1 MFRLN
6 RPHIVRYQFVLKILA
21 PLFVCSLLSGCFAGA
36 KKARVQTRADQY
48 FKSGEYDKAKIEYL
62 NLLRLAPKDA
72 VAYERLGY
80 IWLEEGVPLRGIPFL
95 LRVRELAP
103 NDIAA
108 RSKLAQSLVEIG
120 QLGEARKELL
130 EILKKDP
137 ANSEAIVTLAQASQ
151 AEEDEAVTE
160 QQLQKF
166 PAKDT
171 AAFHL
176 AAATLALRKG
186 QNGQAADELQQGL
199 KLDPKSPKLHM
210 SLAYLYLVQND
221 SARAGEEVK
230 AASDVSPPRGL
241 QRLKYAQF
249 QAANGHPDE
258 ARAVVEDLTHRYPDY
273 VAAWGVL
280 AQISYGQKKYD
291 EALSQLENVFTRD
304 AQNPDARLLQS
315 EIFLAK
321 GDSKNATNV
330 LDRLNTTYPR
340 NPVIK
345 YRLAQAYLSSGNL
358 NQATLA
364 AEDAVAANPK
374 YVEAILTL
382 CQLYV
387 RSGKPQQAIS
397 RLEDLVKKYP
407 KLTLARTTLADAYAQ
422 AGKLDDVVALFQDE
436 LKLEPNSAEAYFR
449 LGLVLRLQRKNKEAR
464 AAFEKA
470 AEIAQHNLGAVDEL
484 VQLDLLD
491 RNYESATQRVQVAR
505 KENPTAPDVFV
516 MEAKIYGAQRDW
528 GHAEQSL
535 RKALELDPNSQ
546 SATALLISI
555 YATEKKLPE
564 LRKELEDEVAKHPSN
579 NNALMQLGQL
589 YESLGEF
596 PKAKEVY
603 ERFLANAPEAVPVL
617 NNLAYLEAEHLNQL
631 DKAYELAQKARSLN
645 TTNPSV
651 ADTLGWILYKRG
663 EYQQA
668 VALLQEGASKLADNP
683 EVQFHLGMAGYMMGQ
698 ADLARVALERAAQA
712 DKDFPGKE
720 EAKRR
725 LASLQ
730 SGSVPRSTD
739 IKGNENA
746 QPDDVIELTRAAEA
760 AEQKGNAAEAAA
772 AYQKLL
778 QVNPKLPGA
787 TIKLAQLYAGPLH
800 DLPKATDLANKA
812 RSLAPN
818 DPQTALVA
826 GHVALQASNFS
837 WAYSL
842 LQENARKGNKDLAG
856 LRDFALAAYALGK
869 VPEARQIMQAVLD
882 AKPAPEVAKEAES
895 FMKFTALEQ
904 PSPDVI
910 AAEAQIEARLR
921 DQPEDVPALMAH
933 AAVQL
938 QRGQS
943 ADAATTYSKIL
954 QGYPDFAPAQK
965 RLAGIYE
972 ANSEQVP
979 KAYELAMKARKTL
992 PTDVELAR
1000 TLARLSFKRNEFAYA
1015 AQLYQQSTGGG
1026 SSLSATDLYYLGVAQ
1041 FRSRDQEKGRASLQ
1055 QALQAGLSGKM
1066 AEDAKDLLSGKEPK

>member
-6 RPHIVRYQFVLKILA
+6 RPHIVRYQFVLKIFA

-36 KKARVQTRADQY
+36 KKARVQARADQY

-80 IWLEEGVPLRGIPFL
+80 IWIEEGVPLRGIPFL

-120 QLGEARKELL
+120 ELGEARKELL

-137 ANSEAIVTLAQASQ
+137 ANTDAIVTLAQASQ
-151 AEEDEAVTE
+151 ADADEAVTE

-176 AAATLALRKG
+176 AAASLALRKG

-230 AASDVSPPRGL
+230 AASDVSPPRGRE
-241 QRLKYAQF
+241 RLKYAQF
-249 QAANGHPDE
+249 QAANGHSDE
-258 ARAVVEDLTHRYPDY
+258 ARPAVEDLTHRYPDY

-304 AQNPDARLLQS
+304 AENPDARLLQS

-340 NPVIK
+340 NPLIK
-345 YRLAQAYLSSGNL
+345 YRLAQAYLSSGNV

-374 YVEAILTL
+374 YVEALLTL

-422 AGKLDDVVALFQDE
+422 AGKLDDVVTLFQDE

-491 RNYESATQRVQVAR
+491 RNYESASQRVEAAR

-516 MEAKIYGAQRDW
+516 MEAKIYSAQRDW
-528 GHAEQSL
+528 GHAEEAL

-555 YATEKKLPE
+555 YATQKKLPE

-589 YESLGEF
+589 YENLREF
-596 PKAKEVY
+596 PRAKEVY
-603 ERFLANAPEAVPVL
+603 ERILANAPEAVPVL
-617 NNLAYLEAEHLNQL
+617 NNLAYLEAEHLDQL
-631 DKAYELAQKARSLN
+631 DRAYELAQKARSLN
-645 TTNPSV
+645 TTNPFV

-698 ADLARVALERAAQA
+698 VDLARVALERAAQA
-712 DKDFPGKE
+712 DKDFPGKD

-725 LASLQ
+725 LTSLK
-730 SGSVPRSTD
+730 SGSAPHSTD
-739 IKGNENA
+739 IKGSENS
-746 QPDDVIELTRAAEA
+746 QTDDVIELTRAAEA
-760 AEQKGNAAEAAA
+760 AEQKGKPAEAAA

-778 QVNPKLPGA
+778 QLNPKLPGA
-787 TIKLAQLYAGPLH
+787 TLKLAQLYAGPLH
-800 DLPKATDLANKA
+800 DISKATDFANKA

-842 LQENARKGNKDLAG
+842 LQENARKTNKDLTG
-856 LRDFALAAYALGK
+856 LHDLAIAAYALGK
-869 VPEARQIMQAVLD
+869 VPEARQIMQTLLD
-882 AKPAPEVAKEAES
+882 AKPNTEVAKEAES

-904 PSPDVI
+904 PSPDAI

-921 DQPEDVPALMAH
+921 DQPEDVPALMAI

-943 ADAATTYSKIL
+943 ADAATVYSKIL
-954 QGYPDFAPAQK
+954 QKYPDFAPAQK

-972 ANSEQVP
+972 AKSDQVP

-992 PTDVELAR
+992 PNDVELAR
-1000 TLARLSFKRNEFAYA
+1000 TLARLSFKRSEFAYA
-1015 AQLYQQSTGGG
+1015 AQLYQQSAG
-1026 SSLSATDLYYLGVAQ
+1026 SGPSLSATDLYYLGVAQ
-1041 FRSRDQEKGRASLQ
+1041 LRSRDEEKGRASLER
-1055 QALQAGLSGKM
+1055 ALQAGLSGTM
-1066 AEDAKDLLSGKEPK
+1066 AEDAKSLLGAKERK